1 MPNFVP
7 LWVYKLNRVFPRSS
21 VTKQVRIM
29 LTRQTTIG
37 LMTLVFI
44 SITPAIAQSAVNSG
58 AATGDFGNST
68 ERSWQDSG
76 ASQVN
81 QQYQAFDRF
90 RPLGSGFGNSKDTLR
105 TRTQNYLMNSGGLP
119 ETATG
124 LNATKSVSPSP
135 MNSGGFSL
143 GFSGSGG
150 SRPYT
155 GPYRSGPY
163 GDSLPATSTSSID
176 FDVTSGD
183 GGFNLRAPGAA
194 SKFLDF
200 ARNGGYWE
208 PDFNMNNLGNTVQ
221 QIQQGTQKIQNGN
234 VGGGATQIN
243 NAIQQHAS
251 NGF

>member
-1 MPNFVP
+1 MLKRQAIIGIPGAAI
-7 LWVYKLNRVFPRSS
+7 LLALS
-21 VTKQVRIM
+21 VS
-29 LTRQTTIG
+29 L
-37 LMTLVFI
+37 
-44 SITPAIAQSAVNSG
+44 PANSQSAVNSG

-68 ERSWQDSG
+68 EKSWQDSG

-81 QQYQAFDRF
+81 QQYQSFDRY
-90 RPLGSGFGNSKDTLR
+90 RPLGSGFGNNKDTLR

-119 ETATG
+119 DTATG

-143 GFSGSGG
+143 GFGGGG

-163 GDSLPATSTSSID
+163 GDSLPQTSTSSID
-176 FDVTSGD
+176 FDVTSGE
-183 GGFNLRAPGAA
+183 GGFNLRAPGAGA
-194 SKFLDF
+194 KFLDF

-208 PDFNMNNLGNTVQ
+208 PDFNVNNIQSTVQ
-221 QIQQGTQKIQNGN
+221 QVQNGAQKIQDGN

-243 NAIQQHAS
+243 NAIQNHAS